1 MLHPLAEDLS
11 KLKDTELET
20 KIQSLSRK
28 YWQAR
33 NPMLQQQV
41 AMLLEGY
48 NQELQTR
55 RRKNWEQQRQSLD
68 KGLDK
73 LINID

>member
-55 RRKNWEQQRQSLD
+55 RHKNWEQQRQSLD